1 MDRTAW
7 LQRHLRCPFRSPRL
21 ALSLCTAVAIATV
34 VAACGGATS
43 PPNSPTGGPSNEASP
58 TLSPPLTVS
67 PSPTPSPSGSGVVQ
81 QIPEWF
87 RSMVMRVSDW
97 WGDPHPKQAW
107 WALTSDEKAQLAS
120 GTPGGDPEKQV
131 YFAIVQGEF
140 RSGQYQF
147 FGLEADPRTHRK
159 LAFVGGGGF
168 DRTFV
173 GPMAAFDP
181 SASTSASVS
190 AKDVLAII
198 YGSSQ

>member
-1 MDRTAW
+1 
-7 LQRHLRCPFRSPRL
+7 
-21 ALSLCTAVAIATV
+21 
-34 VAACGGATS
+34 
-43 PPNSPTGGPSNEASP
+43 
-58 TLSPPLTVS
+58 
-67 PSPTPSPSGSGVVQ
+67 
-81 QIPEWF
+81 
-87 RSMVMRVSDW
+87 
-97 WGDPHPKQAW
+97 
-107 WALTSDEKAQLAS
+107 
-120 GTPGGDPEKQV
+120 
-131 YFAIVQGEF
+131 VQGEF

-190 AKDVLAII
+190 AKDVLAIV